1 MTLEASLVMPMVI
14 CVMALL
20 IYFSFYL
27 YSRSVLSQDAYTLA
41 FRAGLAA
48 EETSP
53 EAYVSENQAGVAG
66 RKYFGSTGVSF
77 ETEVSGKE
85 ITVKAKGNTR
95 HAAMGRYF
103 LKPREGW
110 GYSAG
115 AIAKERH
122 YAKHIRRLKRL
133 KDLGNEILDIGE

>member
-1 MTLEASLVMPMVI
+1 MTLEASLIMPMVI

-27 YSRSVLSQDAYTLA
+27 YSRCIMSQDAYTLA

-53 EAYVSENQAGVAG
+53 EAYVSEHRSAVAG
-66 RKYFGSTGVSF
+66 RKYFGSTGVNF
-77 ETEVSGKE
+77 EAQVSGKE
-85 ITVKAKGNTR
+85 ITVKAGGNTK
-95 HAAMGRYF
+95 HGAMGRYF
-103 LKPREGW
+103 LKPRDGW
-110 GYSAG
+110 GYSAE
-115 AIAKERH
+115 ARVRERR

-133 KDLGNEILDIGE
+133 KDIGNEILDIGE